1 MILNIVLLIIITFL
15 LVVLSMVWPPDS
27 PWAPWWRTTKT
38 VARHMCRLAKIGKK
52 DIIYDLGSG
61 DGTALITAAKEFGA
75 RGVGIE
81 IDPLR
86 VFISKILIR
95 FAHAGDDVEIIKNN
109 FFAVDISQATVVF
122 VYLVPKA
129 LMRLKKKMFKELK
142 PGTRVVSYRYT
153 IDFLPLAVSDKKHK
167 IHVYKVPNSSKY
179 KVKSS
184 KL

>member
-1 MILNIVLLIIITFL
+1 MILNIALLIVIAFL
-15 LVVLSMVWPPDS
+15 LIVLSMVWPPDS

-38 VARHMCRLAKIGKK
+38 VARHMCRLAKVGKK

-75 RGVGIE
+75 KGIGIE

-86 VFISKILIR
+86 VFISKRLVG
-95 FAHAGDDVEIIKNN
+95 FAGASDRVEIVKSN
-109 FFAVDISQATVVF
+109 FFDVNISKASIIF

-129 LMRLKKKMFKELK
+129 LMRLKKKMLKELK

-153 IDFLPLAVSDKKHK
+153 IDFLPLVVSDKKYK
-167 IHVYKVPNSSKY
+167 IHVYKIPSK
-179 KVKSS
+179 KKA
-184 KL
+184 